1 MCPLNEVR
9 IENVGNLRRHQRA
22 GEFAFYIVNS
32 RGNITFEKV
41 RQKSNE
47 KDFIIID
54 SGGGHCLP
62 DAESMMSRRNL
73 Y

>member
-1 MCPLNEVR
+1 MQNLYCRNVR
-9 IENVGNLRRHQRA
+9 NVKFPKIVA
-22 GEFAFYIVNS
+22 EEFAFYIVNS

-54 SGGGHCLP
+54 SGGDIVCRMRK
-62 DAESMMSRRNL
+62 A
-73 Y
+73 